1 MITWISLITSLPTE
15 NATARMRAWR
25 TLKSSGAA
33 VLRDGVYLTPDQNDC
48 RQTLETV
55 AADIRAAEGMAL
67 VARLEEPNGAN
78 FIGLF
83 DRSDDFA
90 NLMRDISSVSEMLDP
105 DTATDALKQTRKLRK
120 LFSNLVA
127 IDFFPGEAQKQAEE
141 TLRDLEQRVSWALS
155 PDEPRPVN
163 NSISCLK
170 IEDYQGRVWATRTR
184 PWVDRLACAW
194 LITRFIDSKAKLLW
208 IRTPTDCPAGALGFD
223 FDGATFTHIGARVS
237 FEVLLAS
244 FGLET
249 PALKRIGTLVHF
261 LDVGGVQPPE
271 ALGIETTLAGLR
283 DTVSDDDQLLA
294 LAGHIFD
301 GLLASFEK
309 GQISRTTP

>member
-1 MITWISLITSLPTE
+1 MLTWISLITSLPTE

-33 VLRDGVYLTPDQNDC
+33 VLRDGVYLTPDQKDC

-67 VARLEEPNGAN
+67 VARLEEPDGAN

-90 NLMRDISSVSEMLDP
+90 NLMTDISSVRETLDP
-105 DTATDALKQTRKLRK
+105 DTVTDALKQTRKLRK

-127 IDFFPGEAQKQAEE
+127 IDFFSGEAQKQAEE

-155 PDEPRPVN
+155 PDEPQPVN

-170 IEDYQGRVWATRTR
+170 IKDYQGRVWATRTR
-184 PWVDRLACAW
+184 PWVDRLACGW

-208 IRTPTDCPAGALGFD
+208 IKTPTDCPAGALGFD
-223 FDGATFTHIGARVS
+223 FDGATFTHVGARVS

-271 ALGIETTLAGLR
+271 AIGIETALAGLR

-294 LAGHIFD
+294 LASHIFD

-309 GQISRTTP
+309 GQIS